1 MIILQILIILFAIEK
16 WYLFFRLNDLQG
28 NIEAQGKTALENAW
42 NRAQIAGQQ
51 SDRMTKIAQEARQIA
66 EELDSQAD
74 NIILVAANAK
84 NESIEAYS
92 IVKNATNKQVQL
104 SEEARQLRHDITNIE
119 NKLNKVSSSQLI
131 KV

>member
-1 MIILQILIILFAIEK
+1 MLN
-16 WYLFFRLNDLQG
+16 RLNDLQG

-74 NIILVAANAK
+74 NIISVAANAK
-84 NESIEAYS
+84 NESIEAYN